1 MKSKISQTGTSLRVG
16 YRSRDA
22 LQRYILFTASCS
34 QRARQFRTSVTFS
47 VRRTVAEL
55 RGLKVAQF
63 SDFGLFSPYKTP
75 KTYLP
80 MTSLLPRSYIA
91 EWFRFFHGSSR
102 SYKGVPS
109 GSEVFLRLL
118 VLGDPQTC
126 PNFRLWQL
134 AISIQNAT
142 ARRVRSGPKM
152 SENAQF

>member
-1 MKSKISQTGTSLRVG
+1 MGLGRVPRSPSFFCLVIHATFRQLRDGQFSPNLATKRRLSRYPVDESEKSFSKIFSLGVICPQNFKSKISQTGTSLRVG

-22 LQRYILFTASCS
+22 LQRYILFTAGCS

-91 EWFRFFHGSSR
+91 E
-102 SYKGVPS
+102 
-109 GSEVFLRLL
+109 
-118 VLGDPQTC
+118 
-126 PNFRLWQL
+126 
-134 AISIQNAT
+134 
-142 ARRVRSGPKM
+142 
-152 SENAQF
+152 